1 VSPGEEEPAVGDI
14 QVTLIGSGGTSD
26 DRLCDA
32 VNRLAALLMP
42 VLDILEEEYPEFQWR
57 VRHLELGDLVR

>member
-1 VSPGEEEPAVGDI
+1 M
-14 QVTLIGSGGTSD
+14 IGSGGTND

-42 VLDILEEEYPEFQWR
+42 VLDILEEEFPEFQWR
-57 VRHLELGDLVR
+57 VRHLELGDMVR

>member
-1 VSPGEEEPAVGDI
+1 MGEVK
-14 QVTLIGSGGTSD
+14 VTLVGSGGAND

-32 VNRLAALLMP
+32 VNRLAALLLP

-57 VRHLELGDLVR
+57 VRNVELGDVVR